1 MVIQRRVELYE
12 QVAAGL
18 AAEYSQLRSANVD
31 TGMAGASAESVL
43 VGWLKK
49 WIPGRISVENGAVI
63 SVRDEP
69 TNQMDCLL
77 FDHIESPI
85 FQRIGNLAILPVEG
99 VVGAIEMNYGENT
112 TYAKLSRDAQKLE
125 QLGRMAVGRLR
136 RAAVALTHLPI
147 DKDSSSASAEELI
160 AGLEKHM
167 GHDQGPQLLIFVEE
181 LRGDLQEAA
190 VRLMNHNKRV
200 GVPFSVD
207 GLFVLRQGFV
217 LHVDSNKKGW
227 NAKRLAGAELGFSS
241 ISEGQVLLKLQN
253 VLLKHFYLAGKTHPP
268 GFDAYTAQTDQG
280 EREVRAAKV
289 VSDEEYA
296 AQGDDAVLL
305 RG

>member
-1 MVIQRRVELYE
+1 MVVQRRIEVYE

-18 AAEYSQLRSANVD
+18 TAEYNQLRSVGVD
-31 TGMAGASAESVL
+31 PGMAGTSAESVL

-49 WIPGRISVENGAVI
+49 WMPGRISVENGAVI

-85 FQRIGNLAILPVEG
+85 FQRTGNAAILPVEG

-112 TYAKLSRDAQKLE
+112 TYGKLNLDAQKLE
-125 QLGRMAVGRLR
+125 QLGRRAVHQLQ

-147 DKDSSSASAEELI
+147 DKDPSSASREELI

-190 VRLMNHNKRV
+190 VRLMVHNKKV
-200 GVPFSVD
+200 GVRFSVD
-207 GLFVLRQGFV
+207 GLFVLKQGFV
-217 LHVDSNKKGW
+217 LHIDSSKKGW
-227 NAKRLAGAELGFSS
+227 NSKRLAGAELGFSS
-241 ISEGQVLLKLQN
+241 VSEGQVLIKLQS
-253 VLLKHFYLAGKTHPP
+253 VLLQYFYQVGKTHPR
-268 GFDAYTAQTDQG
+268 GFDAYTSQTGQG
-280 EREVRAAKV
+280 EREVRAAQV
-289 VSDEEYA
+289 VSDEEYV
-296 AQGDDAVLL
+296 AQRDDAVVL